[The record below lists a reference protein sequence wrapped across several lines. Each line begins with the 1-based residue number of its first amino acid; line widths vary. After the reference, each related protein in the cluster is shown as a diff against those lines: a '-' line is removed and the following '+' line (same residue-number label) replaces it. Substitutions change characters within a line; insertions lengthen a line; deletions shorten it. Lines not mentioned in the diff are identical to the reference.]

1 MSCIPS
7 RDRAPRRGWGRTWL
21 QQQGLAL
28 SHPVLV
34 QEGEF
39 PQAAERAA
47 VTQPHGLRALVLH
60 LDGDCP
66 GLAECHIE
74 ADLPVGPVMF

>member
-1 MSCIPS
+1 MSCVPS
-7 RDRAPRRGWGRTWL
+7 QGHAPSRGWGHTWR
-21 QQQGLAL
+21 QQQGLTL
-28 SHPVLV
+28 RHPVLV

-39 PQAAERAA
+39 PQAAERVA

-60 LDGDCP
+60 LDGDRA